1 MPPKKKPFI
10 IVVENSIGY
19 DKPNGGRTKSLNVIK
34 KLYDALGVEV
44 IVMPLYKF
52 EDETRRGF
60 KPENT
65 TKAKLLASGRI
76 EYKKDS
82 VPKGS
87 HKMPDGSIMKDSDMN
102 KKKPRKVKI
111 TTLKKKLTSGELRK
125 LISNHNK
132 LTKIKIPKGTDYAG
146 LEKIISDAGFTI
158 DHENKKLISTGKSKE
173 IPLPKPETME
183 EKEEKKKVA
192 VERKRQKAIK
202 VLTDKNVKKQ
212 EKKNII
218 KGAVAL
224 KKLVGQKQ
232 EKKKQNIKDKK
243 QIERN
248 RMGNKK
254 VIESFLKKWK
264 DGNYSF
270 KGNGENNAMS
280 DYNFFSPLTLDK
292 FMKGLETVAVY
303 SMDISPNY
311 KTDKYTK
318 EKTIS
323 SYSYQIKYEFGGRT
337 STKSYPLQK
346 DKEIKPIKNKGKDI
360 PAPLGVP
367 AKTYRGSDPKK

>member
-1 MPPKKKPFI
+1 MPPKKKP
-10 IVVENSIGY
+10 
-19 DKPNGGRTKSLNVIK
+19 P
-34 KLYDALGVEV
+34 
-44 IVMPLYKF
+44 P
-52 EDETRRGF
+52 
-60 KPENT
+60 
-65 TKAKLLASGRI
+65 
-76 EYKKDS
+76 

-212 EKKNII
+212 EKKNVI

-224 KKLVGQKQ
+224 KNLVSERQRGKKLNKENDKDILKNRKRN
-232 EKKKQNIKDKK
+232 EKPIKL
-243 QIERN
+243 
-248 RMGNKK
+248 
-254 VIESFLKKWK
+254 FLKRWK
-264 DGNYSF
+264 DDNFRFKTEKGESKAIEDSNY
-270 KGNGENNAMS
+270 
-280 DYNFFSPLTLDK
+280 FSPPTFEK
-292 FMKGLETVAVY
+292 FMDGLQNVFIL
-303 SMDISPNY
+303 SMTFKPNY
-311 KTDKYTK
+311 KKN
-318 EKTIS
+318 IS
-323 SYSYQIKYEFGGRT
+323 PRKPVSYSYQIEYEFQGKT
-337 STKSYPLQK
+337 SRKSYAVVD
-346 DKEIKPIKNKGKDI
+346 DKIIADNLKSK
-360 PAPLGVP
+360 
-367 AKTYRGSDPKK
+367 SKK